1 MKNILYLSAIALLAV
16 STTACNDNKRAKN
29 FNEKTLVDDQALGFI
44 KGAHEAGMTEIKAAT
59 VAQAKSQ
66 NPRVINFAKMMI
78 ADHSNMDKE
87 ITKLADAKYVNLKA
101 ATDTLNPDHQM
112 MIANM
117 SKLSGPAF
125 DKAYMQM
132 MVEDHG
138 KVVELFRSTT
148 RNTGNNIRSLAEKS
162 IPKLMLHLDSA
173 KAISASL
180 K

>member
-1 MKNILYLSAIALLAV
+1 MKNILYLSAIALLTV

-59 VAQAKSQ
+59 VAQTKSQ

-101 ATDTLNPDHQM
+101 ATDTLNPEHQM

-117 SKLSGPAF
+117 SKLSGQAF
-125 DKAYMQM
+125 DKVYMQM
-132 MVEDHG
+132 MVEDHS
-138 KVVELFRSTT
+138 KVVDMFKDVSN
-148 RNTGNNIRSLAEKS
+148 NTNSAVNKLAVKSL
-162 IPKLMLHLDSA
+162 PKLMAHLDSA
-173 KAISASL
+173 KAINATI